1 MNEQFFIQEVKAR
14 ERSLYRVAISYLHRD
29 QDAADAVQEALMISW
44 EKRHT
49 LRNPDFFGTWLTRIL
64 INTCKK
70 QLRGRKGEVP
80 LAEELE
86 AQGNPLPEDGII
98 IRDAL
103 MALDLIYRIPLI
115 LYYLDGYPMKE
126 VAGIMRLP
134 LGTVKSRLSRGKKLL
149 KEQLMEK
156 EVFVD
161 EME

>member
-70 QLRGRKGEVP
+70 QLRGRKGRP
-80 LAEELE
+80 PGRRTGSPG
-86 AQGNPLPEDGII
+86 Q
-98 IRDAL
+98 
-103 MALDLIYRIPLI
+103 
-115 LYYLDGYPMKE
+115 
-126 VAGIMRLP
+126 
-134 LGTVKSRLSRGKKLL
+134 SC
-149 KEQLMEK
+149 
-156 EVFVD
+156 
-161 EME
+161 

>member
-86 AQGNPLPEDGII
+86 AQGTPLPEDGII
-98 IRDAL
+98 IKDAL
-103 MALDLIYRIPLI
+103 MALELIYRIPLI

-156 EVFVD
+156 KVFVD

>member
-1 MNEQFFIQEVKAR
+1 
-14 ERSLYRVAISYLHRD
+14 
-29 QDAADAVQEALMISW
+29 
-44 EKRHT
+44 
-49 LRNPDFFGTWLTRIL
+49 
-64 INTCKK
+64 
-70 QLRGRKGEVP
+70 
-80 LAEELE
+80 
-86 AQGNPLPEDGII
+86 
-98 IRDAL
+98 